1 MADRSEHE
9 KINGGQPSHPAYE
22 RLHPDRVDSR
32 AGHGIHQETVQPDGL
47 GARKALFAHLF
58 QVSSD
63 GIVLHELLPSPKLGR
78 FIDVNQRMCE
88 MLGYTRDEILKLTL
102 LDILGEE
109 ARDMIPETVR
119 SLRQSGRLLFDTILI
134 RKDGQTMPVEVS
146 VDTIEFRKRRM
157 TLSVVRDITE
167 RKRLHEQAGRWKEQ
181 LEEEVRAQTEELRDT
196 VTRLQDETARC
207 ALAESELRKRSQ
219 MLEAFFRDTIT
230 PLAFLDRHFNFVRV
244 NEAYARAA
252 GKSPEYFVGKNHFTL
267 YPHEETRAVFERT
280 VRSRQAYSAYACSLT
295 YPDQPER
302 GTTYWDWRLT
312 PLCDE
317 AGHVQFLVL
326 SLEDVTKQRKAV
338 EELERRSRQLQK
350 IALELSEVEDR
361 ERRRLAEILHDDLQQ
376 ILAAAKFQVGLLDGR
391 VQGDKNSVEIVKDVK
406 EMLKDA
412 IEQSR
417 SLSHELGPAMLSQSS
432 LDDTFAWLA
441 QQMETKHGLVVHL
454 QTCGATDSSSEPVRT
469 FLYRAA
475 REILFNVVK
484 HAAVT
489 EARLRLRRVRNRL
502 RLTISDKG
510 QGFDP
515 RSLGTTGG
523 FGLLNVRERAEFLG
537 GHMRIK
543 SVVGKGST
551 FSIAI
556 PDAVASVD

>member
-9 KINGGQPSHPAYE
+9 KTDGGQPSHPAYE
-22 RLHPDRVDSR
+22 RLHPDGMNSR
-32 AGHGIHQETVQPDGL
+32 SGRGIPDEPVQSDGA
-47 GARKALFAHLF
+47 GAREALFAHLF
-58 QVSSD
+58 QASSD
-63 GIVLHELLPSPKLGR
+63 GIVLHELLPSPRLGR
-78 FIDVNQRMCE
+78 FIDVNERMCR
-88 MLGYTRDEILKLTL
+88 MLGCTREEVLKLTL

-109 ARDMIPETVR
+109 AREAIPETVR

-134 RKDGQTMPVEVS
+134 RKDGQTVPVEVS

-157 TLSVVRDITE
+157 TLSVLRDITE
-167 RKRLHEQAGRWKEQ
+167 RKRLHEQANRWRER

-196 VTRLQDETARC
+196 VARLQEKTARC
-207 ALAESELRKRSQ
+207 ALAERELRKRSQ

-230 PLAFLDRHFNFVRV
+230 PLAFLDRHFNFIRV

-252 GKSPEYFVGKNHFTL
+252 GKSPEYFVGKNHFAL
-267 YPHEETRAVFERT
+267 YLHEETHALFEQT
-280 VRSRQAYSAYACSLT
+280 VRSRRAYSAYARPLA

-326 SLEDVTKQRKAV
+326 SLEDVTERQKAV
-338 EELERRSRQLQK
+338 CELERRSGQLQK
-350 IALELSEVEDR
+350 IALELSEAEDR

-391 VQGDKNSVEIVKDVK
+391 VQGDRNSVEIVKEVK
-406 EMLKDA
+406 EMLKNA
-412 IEQSR
+412 IEKSR

-454 QTCGATDSSSEPVRT
+454 QTRGPTDSSSEPVRT

-484 HAAVT
+484 HAEVT
-489 EARLRLRRVRNRL
+489 EAKLRLRRVRNRL

-510 QGFDP
+510 QGFDL
-515 RSLGTTGG
+515 RSLGATGG
-523 FGLLNVRERAEFLG
+523 FGLLNVRERAESLG
-537 GHMRIK
+537 GHMRIR
-543 SVVGKGST
+543 SAVGKGST
-551 FSIAI
+551 FSIAV
-556 PDAVASVD
+556 PDAVASTD